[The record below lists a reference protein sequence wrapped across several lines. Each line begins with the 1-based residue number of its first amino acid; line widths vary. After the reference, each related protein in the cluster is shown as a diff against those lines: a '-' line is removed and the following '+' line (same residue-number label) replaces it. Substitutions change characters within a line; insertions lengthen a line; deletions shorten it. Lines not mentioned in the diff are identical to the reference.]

1 MTTSDVGRSDWW
13 KWQVCGLLLLATM
26 LNYMDR
32 LTLNQTA
39 LRLRDEFGLSA
50 RDYGRLETAF
60 SWAFAFGALAAGWMV
75 DRWNVWWIYPTA
87 VLAWSVAGF
96 STGLVR
102 SLEMLFLCRFL
113 LGLMESGHWP
123 CALRT
128 TQRLLPPEQRT
139 LGNSILQS
147 GAALGS
153 IFTPLIV
160 LAFLH
165 WTGSWRPPF
174 LVIGG
179 LGVGWVV
186 LWLTLVRRRDLA
198 LPAAPAPAGPSTAA
212 SGHESVLAVF
222 ADRRFWVLGVVVAS
236 INCAWHYF
244 RAWLPMYLQE
254 VHRYSEQDT
263 NLFTVC
269 Y

>member
-96 STGLVR
+96 STAIATR
-102 SLEMLFLCRFL
+102 M
-113 LGLMESGHWP
+113 SGF
-123 CALRT
+123 
-128 TQRLLPPEQRT
+128 
-139 LGNSILQS
+139 I
-147 GAALGS
+147 GAG
-153 IFTPLIV
+153 
-160 LAFLH
+160 
-165 WTGSWRPPF
+165 
-174 LVIGG
+174 
-179 LGVGWVV
+179 
-186 LWLTLVRRRDLA
+186 
-198 LPAAPAPAGPSTAA
+198 
-212 SGHESVLAVF
+212 
-222 ADRRFWVLGVVVAS
+222 
-236 INCAWHYF
+236 
-244 RAWLPMYLQE
+244 
-254 VHRYSEQDT
+254 
-263 NLFTVC
+263 
-269 Y
+269 